1 MNMKPILFTDEMVR
15 AILAGRKTQTRR
27 FGTRYGTAPYAV
39 GDRLYVRETWAPFGR
54 FAGGETLY
62 WYRAD
67 YPDWPNEKPEGWDD
81 KHDHWRPSIHMPKDA
96 ARIFL
101 EAVNVYR
108 QEPQIISE
116 AEAVAE
122 GVTPRRGE
130 TARDAFLRLWCDLYG
145 VHTCNSRNV
154 WAIEFKVL
162 EVRK

>member
-1 MNMKPILFTDEMVR
+1 MRPILFNDEMVW

-27 FGTRYGTAPYAV
+27 FGTRYGAAPYAV
-39 GDRLYVRETWAPFGR
+39 GDRLYVRETWAAVGDYLDKSM
-54 FAGGETLY
+54 LY
-62 WYRAD
+62 IYRAD
-67 YPDWPNEKPEGWDD
+67 FGDNHNIRWK
-81 KHDHWRPSIHMPKDA
+81 PSIHMPKDA

-154 WAIEFKVL
+154 WAIEFKVR
-162 EVRK
+162 EVRP

>member
-1 MNMKPILFTDEMVR
+1 MNMRPILFTDEMVR

-27 FGTRYGTAPYAV
+27 FGTRFGSAPYAV

-67 YPDWPNEKPEGWDD
+67 YPDWPTEKPEGWNRG
-81 KHDHWRPSIHMPKDA
+81 DHWRPSIFMPKDA
-96 ARIFL
+96 ARITL
-101 EAVNVYR
+101 DVVKVYR
-108 QEPQIISE
+108 QKPSDISQAE
-116 AEAVAE
+116 AEAE
-122 GVTPRRGE
+122 GVSPLDGE
-130 TARDAFLRLWCDLYG
+130 TTSAAFLRLWCDLYG

-154 WAIEFKVL
+154 WAIEFKVR